1 MKETDKSLFMNNEAE
16 SETRNN
22 AESETRNNAE
32 PETRSYAEPETRTYA
47 EPGTLYLCATP
58 IGNLGDITERVLRTL
73 ESVDLIAAEDTRNTL
88 RLLNHFGIKKP
99 LTSYHEYNKYTK
111 AEELI
116 TKLHRGAS
124 IAVVT
129 DAGTPAIS
137 DPGEVIAA
145 MCLEQGIRVT
155 SLPGACAL
163 ITALTM
169 SGLPA
174 RRFCFE
180 GFLPADKK
188 ERRYILAQ
196 LQREER
202 TTILY
207 EAPHHLRGTLQELYD
222 TVGDRR
228 ITLCR
233 ELTKKFEEALPMT
246 LASAIEYYGGNEPR
260 GEYVL
265 VLAGADRAQ
274 LEEEKR
280 RNFEEMTLE
289 EHMALYT
296 DQGLSRKDAMKK
308 VAADRGVSKRD
319 IYRELME

>member
-1 MKETDKSLFMNNEAE
+1 MKETDKSLYISNEAAELSGDARE
-16 SETRNN
+16 SSC
-22 AESETRNNAE
+22 AD
-32 PETRSYAEPETRTYA
+32 PETRVYA

-99 LTSYHEYNKYTK
+99 LTSYHEYNKFTK

-116 TKLHRGAS
+116 TKLHNGQN

-129 DAGTPAIS
+129 DAGTHAIS

-145 MCLEQGIRVT
+145 MCIEQGIRVT

-169 SGLPA
+169 SGMPS

-188 ERRYILAQ
+188 ERRYILEQ
-196 LQREER
+196 LKREER

-222 TVGDRR
+222 SLGDRK

-246 LASAIEYYGGNEPR
+246 LESAIVYYSENEPR

-265 VLAGADRAQ
+265 VMAGADRAA

-280 RNFEEMTLE
+280 VKFEEMSLE
-289 EHMALYT
+289 EHMAMYT
-296 DQGLSRKDAMKK
+296 DQGLSRKEAMKK

-319 IYRELME
+319 IYKELL

>member
-1 MKETDKSLFMNNEAE
+1 MKETDKSLYISNEAAELSGDARESSCAE
-16 SETRNN
+16 SETRIC
-22 AESETRNNAE
+22 
-32 PETRSYAEPETRTYA
+32 A

-116 TKLHRGAS
+116 SKLHRGAS

-169 SGLPA
+169 SGMPA

-188 ERRYILAQ
+188 ERRYILTQ

-222 TVGDRR
+222 NLGDRR

-246 LASAIEYYGGNEPR
+246 LASAIEYYGENEPR

-280 RNFEEMTLE
+280 RSFEEMPLE

-296 DQGLSRKDAMKK
+296 DQGLSRKEAMKK
-308 VAADRGVSKRD
+308 VAADRGLSKRD
-319 IYRELME
+319 IYKELMEK

>member
-1 MKETDKSLFMNNEAE
+1 MNPDNINETTA
-16 SETRNN
+16 
-22 AESETRNNAE
+22 
-32 PETRSYAEPETRTYA
+32 
-47 EPGTLYLCATP
+47 GTLYLCATP

-73 ESVDLIAAEDTRNTL
+73 EEVDLIAAEDTRNTL

-99 LTSYHEYNKYTK
+99 LTSYHEYNKFTK

-116 TKLHRGAS
+116 TKLHNGQN

-145 MCLEQGIRVT
+145 MCIEQGIRVT

-169 SGLPA
+169 SGMPS

-188 ERRYILAQ
+188 ERRYILEQ
-196 LQREER
+196 LKREER

-222 TVGDRR
+222 SLGDRK

-246 LASAIEYYGGNEPR
+246 LESAIVYYSENEPR

-265 VLAGADRAQ
+265 VMAGADRAA

-280 RNFEEMTLE
+280 VKFEEMSLE
-289 EHMALYT
+289 EHMAMYT
-296 DQGLSRKDAMKK
+296 DQGLSRKEAMKK

-319 IYRELME
+319 IYKELL

>member
-1 MKETDKSLFMNNEAE
+1 MKETDKSPIMNNEAE
-16 SETRNN
+16 QETRSF
-22 AESETRNNAE
+22 AESETR
-32 PETRSYAEPETRTYA
+32 SYA

-169 SGLPA
+169 SGMPA

-222 TVGDRR
+222 NLGDRR

-319 IYRELME
+319 IYKELME

>member
-1 MKETDKSLFMNNEAE
+1 MNSTNT
-16 SETRNN
+16 SET
-22 AESETRNNAE
+22 
-32 PETRSYAEPETRTYA
+32 PETNRTNSSPSA
-47 EPGTLYLCATP
+47 AGTLYLCATP

-73 ESVDLIAAEDTRNTL
+73 EEVDLIAAEDTRNTL

-99 LTSYHEYNKYTK
+99 LTSYHEYNKFTK

-116 TKLHRGAS
+116 TKLHNGQN

-145 MCLEQGIRVT
+145 MCIEQGIKVT

-169 SGLPA
+169 SGMPA

-180 GFLPADKK
+180 GFLPTDKK
-188 ERRYILAQ
+188 ERRYILEQ
-196 LQREER
+196 LRREER

-222 TVGDRR
+222 NLGERR

-246 LASAIEYYGGNEPR
+246 LSSAIVYYSGTEPR

-265 VLAGADRAQ
+265 VLAGADRAA

-280 RNFEEMTLE
+280 EKFEEMTLE
-289 EHMALYT
+289 EHMAIYT
-296 DQGLSRKDAMKK
+296 DQGLSRKEAMKK

-319 IYRELME
+319 IYKELL

>member
-1 MKETDKSLFMNNEAE
+1 MNSTNT
-16 SETRNN
+16 SET
-22 AESETRNNAE
+22 
-32 PETRSYAEPETRTYA
+32 PETNRTNSSPSA
-47 EPGTLYLCATP
+47 AGTLYLCATP

-73 ESVDLIAAEDTRNTL
+73 EEVDLIAAEDTRNTL

-99 LTSYHEYNKYTK
+99 LTSYHEYNKFTK

-116 TKLHRGAS
+116 TKLHNGQN

-145 MCLEQGIRVT
+145 MCIEQGIKVT

-169 SGLPA
+169 SGMPA

-180 GFLPADKK
+180 GFLPTDKK
-188 ERRYILAQ
+188 ERRYILEQ
-196 LQREER
+196 LKREER

-222 TVGDRR
+222 NLGERR

-246 LASAIEYYGGNEPR
+246 LSSAIVYYSGTEPR

-265 VLAGADRAQ
+265 VLAGADRAA

-280 RNFEEMTLE
+280 EKFEEMTLE
-289 EHMALYT
+289 EHMAMYT
-296 DQGLSRKDAMKK
+296 DQGLSRKEAMKK

-319 IYRELME
+319 IYKELL

>member
-1 MKETDKSLFMNNEAE
+1 MNSTNT
-16 SETRNN
+16 SET
-22 AESETRNNAE
+22 
-32 PETRSYAEPETRTYA
+32 PETNRTNSSPSA
-47 EPGTLYLCATP
+47 AGTLYLCATP

-73 ESVDLIAAEDTRNTL
+73 EEVDLIAAEDTRNTL

-99 LTSYHEYNKYTK
+99 LTSYHEYNKFTK

-116 TKLHRGAS
+116 TKLHNGQN

-145 MCLEQGIRVT
+145 KCIEQGIKVT

-169 SGLPA
+169 SGMPA

-180 GFLPADKK
+180 GFLPTDKK
-188 ERRYILAQ
+188 ERRYILEQ
-196 LQREER
+196 LKREER

-222 TVGDRR
+222 NLGERR

-233 ELTKKFEEALPMT
+233 ELTKKFEEALPMS
-246 LASAIEYYGGNEPR
+246 LSSAIVYYSGTEPR

-265 VLAGADRAQ
+265 VLAGADRAA

-280 RNFEEMTLE
+280 EKFEEMTLE
-289 EHMALYT
+289 EHMAMYT
-296 DQGLSRKDAMKK
+296 DQGLSRKEAMKK

-319 IYRELME
+319 IYKELL